1 MQLALAPMEGISDSI
16 VRDLLSALG
25 GMDFC
30 VTEFIRVVQRP
41 VPAKVLLRQCPE
53 LTNGGR
59 TRSGTKVLVQL
70 LGGEPQLVAETA
82 KIAVDL
88 GALGIDL
95 NFGCPAKRVNGSDG
109 GASLLRDPCR
119 VTEVVGA
126 VRAAV
131 PRSITVSAKVRLG
144 WESPDDIVRIAKS
157 AEAGGPDWITIHGR
171 TKVQMYNGAA
181 DWERIRMAREAV
193 SVPVIA
199 NGDIFDPES
208 LARCRAVTGCSTFMI
223 GRGAFRRPNIFRWL
237 TGIEDRPWSIERSLS
252 LLIDFARQVLIDP
265 RFDDP
270 ERVALNRIKGW
281 VRAIADAEPVV
292 EPIFHRAKRLH
303 ALPELISLLGD
314 VVNETTMTANL
325 VPLSYQ

>member
-1 MQLALAPMEGISDSI
+1 
-16 VRDLLSALG
+16 
-25 GMDFC
+25 MDFC
-30 VTEFIRVVQRP
+30 VTEFIRVVHRP

-59 TRSGTKVLVQL
+59 TEAGTPVLVQL
-70 LGGEPQLVAETA
+70 LGGEPELVAETA
-82 KIAVDL
+82 HVAVEL
-88 GALGIDL
+88 GAIGIDL

-126 VRAAV
+126 VRARV
-131 PRSITVSAKVRLG
+131 PRSISVSAKVRLG
-144 WESPDDIVRIAKS
+144 WESPDDIVRVAKA
-157 AEAGGPDWITIHGR
+157 AEQGGPDWITIHGR
-171 TKVQMYNGAA
+171 TKVQMYSGAA
-181 DWERIRMAREAV
+181 DWERIKLARQEV

-237 TGIEDRPWSIERSLS
+237 TGLDDRPWSQERSLS
-252 LLIDFARQVLIDP
+252 LLFDFASQVVIDP

-281 VRAIADAEPVV
+281 VRAMADGEPLL
-292 EPIFHRAKRLH
+292 EPLFHRVKRLH
-303 ALPELISLLGD
+303 DLSELVALLRH
-314 VVNETTMTANL
+314 VVNSTTMSPNL
-325 VPLSYQ
+325 APLSYQ